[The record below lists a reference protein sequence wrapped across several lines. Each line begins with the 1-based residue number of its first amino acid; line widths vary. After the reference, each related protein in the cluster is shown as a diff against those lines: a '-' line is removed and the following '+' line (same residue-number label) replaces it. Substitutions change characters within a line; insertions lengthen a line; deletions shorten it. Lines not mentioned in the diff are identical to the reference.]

1 MLFPMYTVAVETLL
15 RMTAVQ
21 PHEELKAGAFC
32 FEDLENPG
40 SFSNFTGS
48 LSTWP

>member
-21 PHEELKAGAFC
+21 PHEELKAGAFY
-32 FEDLENPG
+32 FEDSESRR

-48 LSTWP
+48 LSIWP